1 MRKARV
7 ATGLAL
13 GCLFV
18 LGAAT
23 TAWSAPPPSVSK
35 MLELRPKQDSVVCS
49 TPTADEERLCKVEQ
63 IQNKRMGSGWVLR
76 DPQGKILR
84 RFFNSRFTSD
94 KDGTRMDLW
103 SYYKDGVEVYREWST
118 KNGERPDQYRWF
130 NAGGMKWG
138 VDENRDGKIDAW
150 KMISPEEVS
159 QEVLQAV
166 VTHDNH
172 RIQALLISDAEIK
185 MLELPSA
192 EASRIRGLRSGAAAK
207 FQAALSKIGSLD
219 AKTHWLH
226 LETSAPQ
233 CLPAEQTGARQDILK
248 HANGTILYEANGKND
263 WLQTGEMI
271 QVGMAWRLVDA
282 PTPGAPVMTT
292 DEPGTVGTGGLQTAV
307 EDKETEA
314 LLMQLKKLDEEGK
327 TLDNRGGPNPEVV
340 RFNLKRADLL
350 EKIEAKSKPDQRD
363 PWVRQVADCLSTA
376 AQCSA
381 QGDKGAYDR
390 LLRLEEQIAGSMPGS
405 SLAGY
410 VTFRAI
416 SADYAIRL
424 ASAKGTEFEG
434 IQKWW
439 LETLA
444 KFVQTYAKAEDAA
457 DALQQLGMVSELM
470 GKETEAKNWYRKL
483 TKDFADKP
491 VAVKAQGAIARMELE
506 GKPLDL
512 AGPILGSGTAFDISR
527 LRGKV
532 VAVYYWASW
541 NGQCVG
547 DFAKLKM
554 LLDTYGSKGFEVVGI
569 NLDTTADEATSFV
582 KRAQA
587 PGYQLFKEG
596 GLDSPMAT
604 QYGIM
609 VLPNLFLVGKD
620 GKVLSRSVQVGNLE
634 EELKK
639 QLK

>member
-1 MRKARV
+1 MRKAHV
-7 ATGLAL
+7 GAGLAA
-13 GCLFV
+13 GCVFV
-18 LGAAT
+18 LCAAA
-23 TAWSAPPPSVSK
+23 TAWSAPPPSISD
-35 MLELRPKQDSVVCS
+35 MLKLRPRQDGVVCS
-49 TPTADEERLCKVEQ
+49 TPTAEEERSCRVEQ
-63 IQNKRMGSGWVLR
+63 VQGKRQGSGWLLR
-76 DPQGKILR
+76 DPQGRTLR
-84 RFFNSRFTSD
+84 RFYNSRFTSD
-94 KDGTRMDLW
+94 KDGTRMDMW

-138 VDENRDGKIDAW
+138 VDDNRDGKIDSW

-159 QEVLQAV
+159 QELLQAV
-166 VTHDNH
+166 VTKDNH
-172 RIQALLISDAEIK
+172 RLQALLSSDAEIK

-192 EASRIRGLRSGAAAK
+192 EVARTRAARSGAPAK
-207 FQAALSKIGSLD
+207 FQATVTKLGSLD

-226 LETSAPQ
+226 LETSPPQ
-233 CLPAEQTGARQDILK
+233 CLPAEQTGARQDLIK
-248 HANGTILYEANGKND
+248 HANGTILYETSGKND

-271 QVGMAWRLVDA
+271 QVGMAWRLIDG

-292 DEPGTVGTGGLQTAV
+292 EESGTSGAGIQTAV
-307 EDKETEA
+307 EDKETET
-314 LLMQLKKLDEEGK
+314 LLLQLKKLDEEGK
-327 TLDNRGGPNPEVV
+327 GIDNRGGANPDVV

-350 EKIEAKSKPDQRD
+350 EKIEAKTKPDQRD

-376 AQCSA
+376 AQSSA
-381 QGDKGAYDR
+381 QGDKSAYNR

-405 SLAGY
+405 SLAAY

-416 SADYAIRL
+416 SADYASRL
-424 ASAKGTEFEG
+424 AVAKGTEFEE

-444 KFVQTYAKAEDAA
+444 KFVQAYSKAEDAA

-483 TKDFADKP
+483 AKDFADKP
-491 VAVKAQGAIARMELE
+491 MAAKAKGAIARLESE

-527 LRGKV
+527 LRNKV

-554 LLDTYGSKGFEVVGI
+554 LLDTYGSKGFEVVGV
-569 NLDTTADEATSFV
+569 NLDSSVDEATSFV
-582 KRAQA
+582 KRAQV
-587 PGYQLFKEG
+587 PGYQLYKDG
-596 GLDSPMAT
+596 GLDSPMAV
-604 QYGIM
+604 QYGIL

-620 GKVLSRSVQVGNLE
+620 GKVHSRTVQVGNLE

-639 QLK
+639 LLK